1 MSLFPK
7 PRGFWDYALFA
18 LFMTGVLL
26 ALFWIEATDGLG
38 WADALLAVAAAVL
51 FVLGVILARR
61 GEKAKWITQPT
72 WRVSFLA
79 ALGALVLLFAA
90 VYADAYLLHHRDLTS
105 DRLRRDMVAVM
116 VAVAVALWTSL
127 RRRHLGRQSS

>member
-38 WADALLAVAAAVL
+38 WADALIAVAAAVL

-72 WRVSFLA
+72 WRVSLLST
-79 ALGALVLLFAA
+79 LGTLVLVFAA
-90 VYADAYLLHHRDLTS
+90 MYADAYLLH
-105 DRLRRDMVAVM
+105 RRDI
-116 VAVAVALWTSL
+116 TSERL
-127 RRRHLGRQSS
+127 PHDMILV